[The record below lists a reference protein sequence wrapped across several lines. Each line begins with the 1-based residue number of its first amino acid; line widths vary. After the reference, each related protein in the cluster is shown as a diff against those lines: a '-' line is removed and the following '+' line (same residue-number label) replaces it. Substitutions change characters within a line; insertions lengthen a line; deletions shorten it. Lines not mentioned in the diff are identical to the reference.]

1 MFTTCAV
8 GIDDD
13 IGECFSDDEESR
25 GHRSII
31 AGFPGQGEHGRRDP
45 GRVLRVSARCGA
57 TGCGAGDVVE
67 HHTLG
72 ARADANR
79 DNGFMHDAHH
89 ETPAAPERNTP
100 PEPRPQPKSA
110 YELPSKKNTVLR
122 NMLWALGLTMA
133 VVVVVGIGFFG
144 VGSDL
149 QREPLENSELDVAA
163 SAERAQRDA
172 PFTVAMPEV
181 GQGWAERSARF
192 TDGQSPRWVVQY
204 SDPQERLVTLTQEPE
219 VSSAMLSSA
228 LPGTIVEDDL
238 SIDGAECTLLSGG
251 QQDAEQ
257 LGVSCEGEGWGF
269 LVHGDAE
276 QAELEELASATLA
289 SIG

>member
-1 MFTTCAV
+1 M
-8 GIDDD
+8 
-13 IGECFSDDEESR
+13 
-25 GHRSII
+25 
-31 AGFPGQGEHGRRDP
+31 
-45 GRVLRVSARCGA
+45 
-57 TGCGAGDVVE
+57 GD
-67 HHTLG
+67 
-72 ARADANR
+72 
-79 DNGFMHDAHH
+79 MHDAHH
-89 ETPAAPERNTP
+89 ESPAEPERTAP
-100 PEPRPQPKSA
+100 PAPRPQPKSA

-172 PFTVAMPEV
+172 PFPVAVPET
-181 GQGWAERSARF
+181 GEGWVERSARY

-204 SDPQERLVTLTQEPE
+204 SDPQGQLVTLTQESE
-219 VSSAMLSSA
+219 VSSPMLSAA
-228 LPGTIVEDDL
+228 LPGSTVQDEL
-238 SIDGAECTLLSGG
+238 SIDGTECTLLSGG
-251 QQDAEQ
+251 QQGAEQ
-257 LGVSCEGEGWGF
+257 LGISCEGEGWGF

-276 QAELEELASATLA
+276 QAELEGLASSALA